1 MSSYYAMKTRYFVI
15 QLMKGVALV
24 GISICIAASVVI
36 EMMQKYDAASRM
48 AYIIGLSICAF
59 ILLAGLFLCIQAF
72 HFDRVMLGR
81 KKEDYALLQKELSGE
96 DAIAIRDFI
105 VTNHFI
111 MIYTKQFTGYCK
123 MVRMKDIIACFEN
136 PVYGT
141 VEKINDY
148 TISIYDKKF
157 DLYQIVLSGDAVED
171 GHLGVEKIYARKP
184 WIYREDQG
192 DFEERK
198 VTAAG
203 RRSLIKDLERMKRG
217 EEIPELPE
225 PAEERASEENPAEE
239 KPKKQKRKMP
249 SLRKKK
255 KA

>member
-1 MSSYYAMKTRYFVI
+1 MASYYAMKTRYFVI

-24 GISICIAASVVI
+24 GISICIAASIVI

-48 AYIIGLSICAF
+48 AYIIGLAICAF

-81 KKEDYALLQKELSGE
+81 KKEDYALLQKELSGD
-96 DAIAIRDFI
+96 DAIAIHDFI
-105 VTNHFI
+105 VTNHFV
-111 MIYTKQFTGYCK
+111 MIYTKQFIGYCK

-184 WIYREDQG
+184 WIYRENQADFDQ
-192 DFEERK
+192 RR
-198 VTAAG
+198 VTADG
-203 RRSLIKDLERMKRG
+203 RRSLMKNLEKMKRG
-217 EEIPELPE
+217 ETMEELPE
-225 PAEERASEENPAEE
+225 SPEIAEEEP
-239 KPKKQKRKMP
+239 KQKEKKIPSFFKKRK
-249 SLRKKK
+249 
-255 KA
+255 A